1 MIILTYLN
9 SLYIKK
15 FRAINNLELNHLSRI
30 NILVGDNNCG
40 KTSVLE
46 AISLF
51 QNPTDISNILIN
63 CSKRG
68 RGLVST
74 FDLFLEVFP
83 RENENRSIEITST
96 VKSIPYNLNIEGK
109 LVETLNA
116 ELVPSYDNDE
126 YYEEISVENR
136 VFDGNIKLKKYEELI
151 ENKGIKISE
160 EGTYSIISDSTSQ
173 IINMVYVTPYDYL
186 RNKLINDTV
195 KIIKC
200 GEKEEI
206 VKLLKM
212 FDSNIEGFEILPER
226 NKTLGI
232 YIKHNKYGLMSLSS
246 FGDGV
251 KKILILSSSV
261 VSAKN
266 GILLIDEIETAIY
279 KSIMKDVFGWLINAC
294 KIYKV
299 QLIATTHSLEV
310 IDAFIE
316 TTSNIDKLTCF
327 RLEHHD
333 DYIYTNRLGGQKLK
347 DIRCILGQDVR

>member
-1 MIILTYLN
+1 MTYLN

-96 VKSIPYNLNIEGK
+96 VKSVPYNLNIEGK

-136 VFDGNIKLKKYEELI
+136 VFDGSIRLKKYEELV
-151 ENKGIKISE
+151 ENKEIKICE
-160 EGTYSIISDSTSQ
+160 ERTSSIISDSTSQ

-186 RNKLINDTV
+186 RNKLISDTV

-212 FDSNIEGFEILPER
+212 FDNNIEGFEILPEK

-316 TTSNIDKLTCF
+316 TANNIDKLTCF

-333 DYIYTNRLGGQKLK
+333 NYIYTNRLGGQKLK

>member
-1 MIILTYLN
+1 MINLTYLN

-15 FRAINNLELNHLSRI
+15 FRAINNLDLNHLSRI

-51 QNPTDISNILIN
+51 QNPSDISNILIN

-74 FDLFLEVFP
+74 FDLFLEIFP
-83 RENENRSIEITST
+83 RDNSNKSIEITSIINS
-96 VKSIPYNLNIEGK
+96 VPYNLSIEGN
-109 LVETLNA
+109 LVETLNS
-116 ELVPSYDNDE
+116 ELVPCFDNDE
-126 YYEEISVENR
+126 YFEEISVENR
-136 VFDGNIKLKKYEELI
+136 VFEGSFKVKKNMEVINSNDVKIYEERT
-151 ENKGIKISE
+151 S
-160 EGTYSIISDSTSQ
+160 SIVSDSSSQ

-186 RNKLINDTV
+186 RNRLINDTV

-206 VKLLKM
+206 INLLKM
-212 FDSNIEGFEILPER
+212 FDNNIEGFEVLPQK
-226 NKTLGI
+226 NKTFGI

-251 KKILILSSSV
+251 KKILTLASSV

-279 KSIMKDVFGWLINAC
+279 KSILKDVFGWLINAC

-316 TTSNIDKLTCF
+316 TSKNIDKLTCF